1 MKVAGIGSKIYLK
14 GRNWEVTAV
23 VVDQITLKTIYQKDK
38 GLKEMKLSFHDF
50 ESLLGKKK
58 LVVLDTKRE

>member
-58 LVVLDTKRE
+58 LVVLDT

>member
-38 GLKEMKLSFHDF
+38 GIKEIKLSFHDF

-58 LVVLDTKRE
+58 LVVLDT

>member
-1 MKVAGIGSKIYLK
+1 MKIAGIGSRIGLN
-14 GRNWEVTAV
+14 GRNWEITAMVT
-23 VVDQITLKTIYQKDK
+23 DQITLKTIYQKDK
-38 GLKEMKLSFHDF
+38 GIKEMKLSCHDF

>member
-14 GRNWEVTAV
+14 GRNWEVTAIV
-23 VVDQITLKTIYQKDK
+23 TDQITLKTIYQKDK
-38 GLKEMKLSFHDF
+38 GIKEIKLSFHDF

-58 LVVLDTKRE
+58 LVVLDT